1 MKNKI
6 LIPVDSPDFSL
17 QIIPQIKSMFDPE
30 DITLI
35 LLRVEEEP
43 EVIHIDRPGFED
55 LDVYVD
61 TQMFNLRSR
70 FRVSMHDLVNA
81 LEAEGF
87 TVETEVLFGDPTE
100 RIDDAIREYQVDM
113 VAMVTHGRQGWDRI
127 RHGSVAEHV
136 VRHTRVPVM
145 LLHSEVEPVPA

>member
-17 QIIPQIKSMFDPE
+17 QIIPQIKALFDPE
-30 DITLI
+30 DITLL

-43 EVIHIDRPGFED
+43 ELIHVERPGLED

-61 TQMFNLRSR
+61 TQMLNLQSR
-70 FRVSMHDLVNA
+70 FRVRMHELTNA
-81 LEAEGF
+81 MKAEGF
-87 TVETEVLFGDPTE
+87 TVETDVLFGNPTE
-100 RIDDAIREYQVDM
+100 RIDDAIRLAKVDL
-113 VAMVTHGRQGWDRI
+113 VAMVTHGRHGLDRF

-136 VRHTRVPVM
+136 VRHGGVPVL
-145 LLHSEVEPVPA
+145 LLHAEAEHK

>member
-17 QIIPQIKSMFDPE
+17 RIIPQIKSLFDPE
-30 DITLI
+30 DITLL

-43 EVIHIDRPGFED
+43 ELIHIERPGLDD

-61 TQMFNLRSR
+61 TQMLNLQSR
-70 FRVSMHDLVNA
+70 FRVRMRELTNA

-87 TVETEVLFGDPTE
+87 TVETDVLFGDPTKC
-100 RIDDAIREYQVDM
+100 IDDAIRLAQVDL
-113 VAMVTHGRQGWDRI
+113 VAMVTHGRHGLDRL

-136 VRHTRVPVM
+136 VRHGGAPVL
-145 LLHSEVEPVPA
+145 LLHSEIEHS